1 MDPENEE
8 QGIVEEEQVVEEATP
23 VKQEAITKPEA
34 RYMPYHQ
41 AEEIG
46 IVDTETNTLVGTD
59 IFIILSKILNELDEI
74 KKSQG

>member
-8 QGIVEEEQVVEEATP
+8 EQEIVEEEAVPEI
-23 VKQEAITKPEA
+23 KQKVITKPEA

-41 AEEIG
+41 AEEVG
-46 IVDTETNTLVGTD
+46 IVDTETNTIVGTD
-59 IFIILSKILNELDEI
+59 IFIILSKILNELDEM

>member
-8 QGIVEEEQVVEEATP
+8 EQEIVEEEAVLEEG
-23 VKQEAITKPEA
+23 QEVITKPEA
-34 RYMPYHQ
+34 RYIPYHNP
-41 AEEIG
+41 EEVG
-46 IVDTETNTLVGTD
+46 IVDTETNMIVGTD

>member
-8 QGIVEEEQVVEEATP
+8 EQEIVEEEETP
-23 VKQEAITKPEA
+23 VPEIKQEVITKPEM
-34 RYMPYHQ
+34 RYVPYHNP
-41 AEEIG
+41 EEVG
-46 IVDTETNTLVGTD
+46 IVDTETNTIVGTD